1 MGGGESL
8 ESARVPKVIVVT
20 GIMASG
26 KSTVAQLL
34 AEQFPR
40 SVHVRGD
47 WFRRIIVNGRAPMS
61 PELSDDAR
69 AQLRMRHRLAAQAAD
84 AYAHEGFTVVVQ
96 DIVIGDLL
104 AEFMSDIKS
113 RPLALVVL
121 APNPAA
127 VRLREAGRPKTGY
140 VGGWTVDALDAW
152 FRATTPRWGL
162 WLDTSHQS
170 PSDTVREVL
179 ARLEEAVISL

>member
-1 MGGGESL
+1 MGGGEPV

-47 WFRRIIVNGRAPMS
+47 WFRRIIINGRAPIS
-61 PELSDDAR
+61 PELSDDDR
-69 AQLRMRHRLAAQAAD
+69 SQLRLRHRLAAHTAD
-84 AYAHEGFTVVVQ
+84 AYAQEGFTVVAQ
-96 DIVIGDLL
+96 DIIIGDLL
-104 AEFMSDIKS
+104 GEFISAIKS

-121 APNPAA
+121 APNPDA
-127 VRLREAGRPKTGY
+127 VRAREAGRPKTGY
-140 VGGWTVDALDAW
+140 VGGWTVDELDAA

-179 ARLEEAVISL
+179 ARLDEAVITP